1 MKFLINLLL
10 LITMIFAASV
20 IGPAS
25 DKVQYRQPTTMA
37 IDAIELKTL

>member
-20 IGPAS
+20 IGTSS
-25 DKVQYRQPTTMA
+25 DKVQYRQPTTQV
-37 IDAIELKTL
+37 IDAINLR